1 MFALQ
6 EVNIEYRGFPF
17 KFIFPL
23 QYSVTV
29 SAANAVMQ
37 LHWMASEDNP
47 VYKS

>member
-6 EVNIEYRGFPF
+6 DGNIKYRGFPF
-17 KFIFPL
+17 KFIFPP

-29 SAANAVMQ
+29 SAANSVMQ
-37 LHWMASEDNP
+37 LHWMASENNP